1 MRDPSDYFYLY
12 YITFISISS
21 LIGSIF
27 YDTKARE
34 ELQLFKE
41 WIKKGVNK
49 YVPK

>member
-27 YDTKARE
+27 YDLEARKE
-34 ELQLFKE
+34 IKQFINFIKSRVFK
-41 WIKKGVNK
+41 
-49 YVPK
+49 